1 MVVLLSS
8 RGFLGKQVFGA
19 FLAAPVA
26 FLHHVLHHRGPRP
39 FEILGIAT
47 VGHPAIQAVLLFAR
61 QLLAGQPQALRLFP
75 AGEVLLPNPSLL
87 GLLPLPLN
95 LRIYVHVCSVSF
107 ANSANY
113 LYGLAPHTYGVSH
126 VLATSR
132 YILFSSVG
140 FGWVV
145 RAVTTILTAHARRLL
160 NCYHHRPC
168 SCFFRCPRLC
178 LVRPRDRVLGRRDGY
193 GHLQPRGPQLGRD
206 LPMQISAKIEFY
218 KVIAAHVAS

>member
-75 AGEVLLPNPSLL
+75 AGEVLLPRPSLL
-87 GLLPLPLN
+87 GFLPLPLN
-95 LRIYVHVCSVSF
+95 LRIYVHVCFVSF

-132 YILFSSVG
+132 YILFSLVG

-145 RAVTTILTAHARRLL
+145 RAVATILTAHARVGSSTASINVLARVSSVA
-160 NCYHHRPC
+160 CVSASYGRAIVCWDAGTGTGISSRRAPAGARP
-168 SCFFRCPRLC
+168 P
-178 LVRPRDRVLGRRDGY
+178 
-193 GHLQPRGPQLGRD
+193 H
-206 LPMQISAKIEFY
+206 AN
-218 KVIAAHVAS
+218 